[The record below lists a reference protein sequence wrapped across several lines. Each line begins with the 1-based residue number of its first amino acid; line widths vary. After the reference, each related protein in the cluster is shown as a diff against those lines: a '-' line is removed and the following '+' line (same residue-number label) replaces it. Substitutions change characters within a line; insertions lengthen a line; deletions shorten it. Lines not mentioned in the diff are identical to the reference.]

1 MLITGL
7 KLGMSDLCRKIKKGE
22 GTNLRVA
29 YAILHVSFEVY
40 F

>member
-7 KLGMSDLCRKIKKGE
+7 KLGMSDLCRRNKKGE